1 LSEDIYSQI
10 KKCVTFVCRDE
21 EKNFDLLGT
30 GFFIA
35 VPVEGRESR
44 NKGYFVTA
52 KHVIQDDNGKFFSSI
67 TLRLN
72 TLAGGLSYSKI
83 DLQSTKIHTHNDQTV
98 DIAVIPLR
106 PKEARIEF
114 KMIPSKM
121 ICTKEVINKNEIRE
135 GVNVFFAGLFT
146 SYFGQ
151 KRNQPI
157 FRFGKL
163 ALMTD
168 ERIDWREQNKTPISA
183 HLYLAECQSFG
194 GNSGSPVFFEVN
206 AKLKKGEIP
215 VGPPTVYLAG
225 VVKGSFL
232 SASEIQQSSS
242 IDKLLSYENVGIS
255 AITPAHKLNEILFET
270 NIIELRKK
278 TPER

>member
-10 KKCVTFVCRDE
+10 KKCVTFIGTGE
-21 EKNFDLLGT
+21 EKDFNSKGT

-35 VPVEGRESR
+35 VPVEGRES
-44 NKGYFVTA
+44 KITGYFVTA
-52 KHVIQDDNGKFFSSI
+52 KHVIQDNNGQFFLSI

-72 TLAGGLSYSKI
+72 TLVGSLNYSKI
-83 DLQSTKIHTHNDQTV
+83 DLQNAKIYTHNDQTV

-106 PKEARIEF
+106 PKENIIEF

-121 ICTKEVINKNEIRE
+121 ICTKEMISKNEIRE

-168 ERIDWREQNKTPISA
+168 ERIDWREQDKTPISA

-206 AKLKKGEIP
+206 AKLKKGEILI
-215 VGPPTVYLAG
+215 GPPIVYLAG
-225 VVKGSFL
+225 IVKGSFL
-232 SASEIQQSSS
+232 SASEIQQSGS
-242 IDKLLSYENVGIS
+242 IDKLLSYENVGVS
-255 AITPAHKLNEILFET
+255 AITPAYKLNEILFRT
-270 NIIELRKK
+270 DIIEARKK
-278 TPER
+278 TLD